1 MGAITSARSAPLD
14 AGQPSGRPSL
24 VTSAIIVSGAILS
37 TLIPMAIIPAMP
49 EMSRTI
55 AKGANGELLAQL
67 VTTLPAAVMAIS
79 SPFTGWAVRSFGF
92 RPYLIACLMLY
103 VCAGLGGLIAND
115 MTTLILSRLLLGLAG
130 GGIAALPF
138 ALAGNF
144 PPAVRDKLIGFAG
157 SAGGIAGILALNA
170 GGALVE
176 SWGWRG
182 PFLLYALGLVILFC
196 AILDR
201 TTPRASPDMPDTPVA
216 ASGSILS
223 ILHLYVLLFLLAVG
237 FYVPSLFGPFLLE
250 KAGMINAMDQG
261 FILSLFA
268 VSSIVSAMAFGFL
281 VRFIGTM
288 GSAALAALCLAAG
301 MAVMAGLQTIPMI
314 GFGFVLAGIGA
325 GLAAPAVI
333 SEILTRAPTEARAKA
348 MGLKVTAIFLAQF
361 MTPLLLYPIQTYF
374 GLAAAI
380 FTMSGL
386 LLATALWALLLRRRA
401 PTS

>member
-55 AKGANGELLAQL
+55 ATGANGELLAQL

-103 VCAGLGGLIAND
+103 VCAGLGGLIASD
-115 MTTLILSRLLLGLAG
+115 MATLIISRLLLGLAG
-130 GGIAALPF
+130 GGVAALPF

-157 SAGGIAGILALNA
+157 SAGGIAGIVALNA

-176 SWGWRG
+176 IWGWRG

-196 AILDR
+196 ALVDR
-201 TTPRASPDMPDTPVA
+201 TTPHASPDMPVA

-223 ILHLYVLLFLLAVG
+223 ILHLYLLLFLLAVG
-237 FYVPSLFGPFLLE
+237 FYVPGLFGPFLLE
-250 KAGMINAMDQG
+250 NAGMTNAMDQG

-281 VRFIGTM
+281 VRFTGTM
-288 GSAALAALCLAAG
+288 GAAALAALFLAGG
-301 MAVMAGLQTIPMI
+301 MAVMAGLQTLPMI
-314 GFGFVLAGIGA
+314 GLGFVLAGVGA

-361 MTPLLLYPIQTYF
+361 MTPLILYPIQTYF
-374 GLAAAI
+374 GLPAAI
-380 FTMSGL
+380 LTMSGL

-401 PTS
+401 SQS